1 MSEGMLSSSDADNI
15 IISTETF
22 ASSSK
27 QQNNEISS
35 KARWH
40 LAISLDGSYIL
51 IFNNYTLQFK
61 IIEKERK
68 DELSKEK
75 SFQVDKSYFLN
86 TEMKILENQQYPL
99 FQTALSRLVEYP
111 NEKVIFIAIS
121 LVEKSDMLVDSKNQQ
136 HGKTLI
142 YRMVKDDSGS
152 FNSLEKYGEYQIGG
166 IVRFIHSNESAR
178 IWCLIINSKGIFRY
192 TYDSKYHSSKKN
204 IPKHFLYPKLLEDEL
219 TNLYNIN
226 PCLERIEACLFD
238 HYFVI
243 EQYNEGI
250 QAIQIFNLIT
260 MEMEQIFQERL
271 YKYSYKKFSKPIF
284 SISRNKLLIMFSTG
298 IDSVLIFLIESGL
311 EIACRKFGDD
321 VKIMFGEFT
330 KGDKE
335 LMLIIKEPK
344 KKHATVVIWSLF
356 SSAKNHIQYHEGDD
370 NFITIEDH
378 TAFKSYNSRCF
389 GDLLTVDANG
399 KVTSIFETWSS
410 KEEEEDSQ
418 SKFYCKLIPEDK
430 NSYMM
435 PKKHAK
441 NHPAHIIYRRKKDPS
456 DEKPLVNNKE
466 PWVIDHNYERV
477 SAYLDE
483 EETIQLIVGRTTVQI
498 WQGNK
503 DDVFLEYIWSNKTK
517 LRDNDEEDTLNIEE
531 LDVGERTFYLKV
543 SWTCKG
549 IKENATI
556 RWPYP
561 DGHVTAIRHACEAL
575 AHLNYRKYRLVG
587 HKKNHKFVKLINR
600 ISLVIWRFIKKNPVV
615 WKLIDVRYDVMRNI
629 IIGGS
634 TFLVKYILF
643 GEKDTHLHIP
653 QIKRWE
659 DDTIYVKEKI
669 VEQNV
674 ESIQDEYDRHE
685 INDKLTD
692 LQVAI
697 CFCSKDRRIDRHVVI
712 VGYLLEY
719 YTNNAVQ
726 NIGWLI
732 TVSKAIPELYR
743 HKLLDYY
750 AKEIFYKKCFLG
762 MEMSYNIDY
771 RDVIPYEI
779 EKKRKKKQNFIAF
792 SPNTKLVVKET
803 HRRFDLK
810 YLREKYIDIYTA
822 IYQYIFPN
830 PFRKIPPQIRIVP
843 LYEFATSEIV
853 EGQLEG
859 QKDNPQSS
867 FSKLFYLIFVPR
879 GYLSQISEKLSPFV
893 KIIRAEKDNNV
904 FNNPTME
911 AAINYRWVPA
921 RNYFLRLYVL
931 FILYATC
938 YAVVCGFYLS
948 HVRMTGHLNNF
959 IFVLIIYLYYLGFFL
974 IFVEYRQLVHL
985 GWKNYSNFFN
995 IFDLFAIISPLFVL
1009 SVFIIKSYK
1018 FSNGFAD
1025 VVTTQE
1031 ITVSIS
1037 FTVLI
1042 LWFEFILY
1050 LRLLSETARY
1060 IFIILNI
1067 LEKSY
1072 IFLLFMFL
1080 VLAAFAHS
1088 MFILL
1093 QHPTFTNVTQK
1104 SDTYSLKYSTTNK
1117 PIDVTVTKDFDPNS
1131 RLDNPNTN
1139 FLDSLISSYFWLSG
1153 SYVQND
1159 TWDFWAVET
1168 LTLLASI
1175 FVVTVLQN
1183 MFIAFMGGIYSEADT
1198 QANNALLRFRA
1209 DSVSDYEALD
1219 DIHFLPLEPD
1229 PKYIFYLG
1237 TPSCLNTWKEI
1248 SDKKKDIKLYSKY
1261 EEEIAEIKDL
1271 FVEKN
1276 LDVENTLWDWDDNN
1290 KS

>member
-575 AHLNYRKYRLVG
+575 AHLNYRKYRLV
-587 HKKNHKFVKLINR
+587 
-600 ISLVIWRFIKKNPVV
+600 
-615 WKLIDVRYDVMRNI
+615 
-629 IIGGS
+629 
-634 TFLVKYILF
+634 
-643 GEKDTHLHIP
+643 DTHLHIP

-674 ESIQDEYDRHE
+674 ESIQDEYDRQE

-697 CFCSKDRRIDRHVVI
+697 CFCSKDA
-712 VGYLLEY
+712 
-719 YTNNAVQ
+719 NNL
-726 NIGWLI
+726 NII
-732 TVSKAIPELYR
+732 Y
-743 HKLLDYY
+743 LDYY

-985 GWKNYSNFFN
+985 GWKNYINFFN

>member
-27 QQNNEISS
+27 QQNNEIS
-35 KARWH
+35 
-40 LAISLDGSYIL
+40 
-51 IFNNYTLQFK
+51 NTLQFK

-674 ESIQDEYDRHE
+674 ESIQDEYDRQE

-948 HVRMTGHLNNF
+948 H
-959 IFVLIIYLYYLGFFL
+959 
-974 IFVEYRQLVHL
+974 
-985 GWKNYSNFFN
+985 
-995 IFDLFAIISPLFVL
+995 
-1009 SVFIIKSYK
+1009 
-1018 FSNGFAD
+1018 
-1025 VVTTQE
+1025 
-1031 ITVSIS
+1031 
-1037 FTVLI
+1037 
-1042 LWFEFILY
+1042 ILY

-1072 IFLLFMFL
+1072 IFLLFLFL

>member
-27 QQNNEISS
+27 QQNNEIS
-35 KARWH
+35 
-40 LAISLDGSYIL
+40 
-51 IFNNYTLQFK
+51 NTLQFK

-284 SISRNKLLIMFSTG
+284 SISRNKLLIMYSTG

-674 ESIQDEYDRHE
+674 ESIQDEYDRQE

-822 IYQYIFPN
+822 IYKYIFPN

-948 HVRMTGHLNNF
+948 H
-959 IFVLIIYLYYLGFFL
+959 
-974 IFVEYRQLVHL
+974 
-985 GWKNYSNFFN
+985 
-995 IFDLFAIISPLFVL
+995 
-1009 SVFIIKSYK
+1009 
-1018 FSNGFAD
+1018 
-1025 VVTTQE
+1025 
-1031 ITVSIS
+1031 
-1037 FTVLI
+1037 
-1042 LWFEFILY
+1042 ILY

>member
-27 QQNNEISS
+27 QQNNEIS
-35 KARWH
+35 
-40 LAISLDGSYIL
+40 
-51 IFNNYTLQFK
+51 NTLQFK

-697 CFCSKDRRIDRHVVI
+697 CFCSKDRRIDRHVFI

-948 HVRMTGHLNNF
+948 H
-959 IFVLIIYLYYLGFFL
+959 
-974 IFVEYRQLVHL
+974 
-985 GWKNYSNFFN
+985 
-995 IFDLFAIISPLFVL
+995 
-1009 SVFIIKSYK
+1009 
-1018 FSNGFAD
+1018 
-1025 VVTTQE
+1025 
-1031 ITVSIS
+1031 
-1037 FTVLI
+1037 
-1042 LWFEFILY
+1042 ILY

>member
-51 IFNNYTLQFK
+51 IFNNY
-61 IIEKERK
+61 
-68 DELSKEK
+68 ELSKEK

-284 SISRNKLLIMFSTG
+284 SISRNRLLIMFSTG

-674 ESIQDEYDRHE
+674 ESIQDEYDRQE

-743 HKLLDYY
+743 HKL
-750 AKEIFYKKCFLG
+750 
-762 MEMSYNIDY
+762 
-771 RDVIPYEI
+771 
-779 EKKRKKKQNFIAF
+779 
-792 SPNTKLVVKET
+792 LVVKET

-948 HVRMTGHLNNF
+948 H
-959 IFVLIIYLYYLGFFL
+959 
-974 IFVEYRQLVHL
+974 
-985 GWKNYSNFFN
+985 
-995 IFDLFAIISPLFVL
+995 
-1009 SVFIIKSYK
+1009 

>member
-27 QQNNEISS
+27 QQNNEIS
-35 KARWH
+35 
-40 LAISLDGSYIL
+40 
-51 IFNNYTLQFK
+51 NTLQFK

-948 HVRMTGHLNNF
+948 H
-959 IFVLIIYLYYLGFFL
+959 
-974 IFVEYRQLVHL
+974 
-985 GWKNYSNFFN
+985 
-995 IFDLFAIISPLFVL
+995 
-1009 SVFIIKSYK
+1009 
-1018 FSNGFAD
+1018 
-1025 VVTTQE
+1025 
-1031 ITVSIS
+1031 
-1037 FTVLI
+1037 
-1042 LWFEFILY
+1042 ILY

>member
-27 QQNNEISS
+27 QQNNEIS
-35 KARWH
+35 
-40 LAISLDGSYIL
+40 
-51 IFNNYTLQFK
+51 NTLQFK

-86 TEMKILENQQYPL
+86 TEMKNLENQQYPL
-99 FQTALSRLVEYP
+99 FQTALSSFVEYP

-284 SISRNKLLIMFSTG
+284 SISRNKLLLMFSTG

-330 KGDKE
+330 KEDKE

-466 PWVIDHNYERV
+466 PWVIDHNYDRV

-483 EETIQLIVGRTTVQI
+483 EETIQLIIGRTTVQI

-503 DDVFLEYIWSNKTK
+503 DDVFLEYIWSNKTR

-615 WKLIDVRYDVMRNI
+615 WKLIDVRHDVMRNI

-674 ESIQDEYDRHE
+674 ESIQDEYDRQE

-697 CFCSKDRRIDRHVVI
+697 RFCSKDRRIDRHVVI

-853 EGQLEG
+853 EGQLKG

-879 GYLSQISEKLSPFV
+879 GYLTQISEKLSPFV

-948 HVRMTGHLNNF
+948 H
-959 IFVLIIYLYYLGFFL
+959 
-974 IFVEYRQLVHL
+974 
-985 GWKNYSNFFN
+985 
-995 IFDLFAIISPLFVL
+995 
-1009 SVFIIKSYK
+1009 
-1018 FSNGFAD
+1018 
-1025 VVTTQE
+1025 
-1031 ITVSIS
+1031 
-1037 FTVLI
+1037 
-1042 LWFEFILY
+1042 ILY

-1198 QANNALLRFRA
+1198 QANNALLSFRA

-1248 SDKKKDIKLYSKY
+1248 CDKKKDIKLYSKY